1 VRISYQ
7 VIFENGPLCTI
18 GVQKEPSFRAFTEQ
32 DAHRGMPKNCMDTA
46 SSSAGYTAVRDGDVE
61 MGAVTGGD
69 DDDEDDLNDALD
81 GIRQNASNATNPCV
95 LMCCMPCYLSAL
107 VQPFLKMCIG
117 KAIGDDV
124 LLLEQEETEGNVM
137 FNNAQSAFAW
147 RLSLMRLVGIL
158 FMYIGM
164 IFFFSPIANI
174 LEWIPWIG
182 TYVAS
187 FFYGVI
193 GVLAIMIAAFLVSLA
208 WVTFHPEYMLIVLLA
223 MGIPCVLY
231 ATDTAWLYFG
241 YICCIGAL
249 YPLYEFVN
257 MIMEERAFAAEQSRK
272 DEIHKNHVRERK
284 LEAKKN
290 GNMSATAKTNLLAN

>member
-1 VRISYQ
+1 MG
-7 VIFENGPLCTI
+7 E
-18 GVQKEPSFRAFTEQ
+18 
-32 DAHRGMPKNCMDTA
+32 DTA
-46 SSSAGYTAVRDGDVE
+46 KTMY
-61 MGAVTGGD
+61 
-69 DDDEDDLNDALD
+69 LFFL
-81 GIRQNASNATNPCV
+81 V
-95 LMCCMPCYLSAL
+95 LY
-107 VQPFLKMCIG
+107 K
-117 KAIGDDV
+117 
-124 LLLEQEETEGNVM
+124 
-137 FNNAQSAFAW
+137 
-147 RLSLMRLVGIL
+147 
-158 FMYIGM
+158 
-164 IFFFSPIANI
+164 PIANI

-182 TYVAS
+182 TYVVS
-187 FFYGVI
+187 FFHGVI
-193 GVLAIMIAAFLVSLA
+193 GVLAIMIAAFVVSLA

-241 YICCIGAL
+241 CICCIGAL